1 MSASVTVTF
10 HDLSPSEA
18 KNLFASLRCD
28 YDGPAPV
35 VEPSAPLRVTEV
47 RDNGTVVAEPAELL
61 TVSERIATPVNPVEA
76 PKKRGRPRKTAAA
89 DATPPSGDLP
99 SAAGEPPKQPTLNE
113 ARTALAELS
122 SKKGLDAC
130 RKLLEKFG
138 AHRIGELDVGKYA
151 DFIQACAA

>member
-35 VEPSAPLRVTEV
+35 VEPSAPLHVTEV
-47 RDNGTVVAEPAELL
+47 RDDGTVVAEPAELL
-61 TVSERIATPVNPVEA
+61 TVSEPIATPVNPVEA

-89 DATPPSGDLP
+89 DATPPSG
-99 SAAGEPPKQPTLNE
+99 EPPKQPTLNE

-122 SKKGLDAC
+122 SKQGLDAC